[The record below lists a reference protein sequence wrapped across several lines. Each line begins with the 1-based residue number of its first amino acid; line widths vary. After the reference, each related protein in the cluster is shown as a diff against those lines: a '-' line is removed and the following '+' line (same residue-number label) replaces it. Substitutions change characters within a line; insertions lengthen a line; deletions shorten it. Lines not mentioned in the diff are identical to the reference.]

1 MTIGDATPPT
11 SPLHHDIGHVLEHLR
26 GRWRWFAAFGL
37 LTMFFGFVSLG
48 VAGLATLVSVY
59 LIAAFVMRAR
69 GDPENWRLTDGTPLT
84 RLPSTE

>member
-1 MTIGDATPPT
+1 
-11 SPLHHDIGHVLEHLR
+11 VLEHLR

-59 LIAAFVMRAR
+59 LIAAFVILIGAIEITMA
-69 GDPENWRLTDGTPLT
+69 
-84 RLPSTE
+84 